1 SEIIIDY
8 FAVKNIASSEFQ
20 SELYNNYFSI
30 YDLTESFFVFLCPIL
45 NLKVKDD
52 ISSQTISND
61 LLFQQEDPLY
71 IGHNIS
77 ELINY
82 FESITIFRLED
93 LSTNFNNSFLSCAY
107 YILTSCETFVT
118 LPLSKATVD
127 KLKNLFVCNEK
138 IPQDNIF
145 LSLTSS
151 HLKHCYLEL
160 YRCIEWLYVIPR
172 SRRLKGVIQFP
183 RPAYELALHCI
194 DELSW
199 RRKEEDSLAKIVSD
213 VLKKNETLSF
223 KLLGCKMFS
232 EENLNFNN
240 VAKHLYAIRN
250 QFVHQLEAK
259 REKVVSDDDIIDA
272 IEIIADIV
280 ISAYELYDADI
291 IEWQCN

>member
-1 SEIIIDY
+1 YCSY
-8 FAVKNIASSEFQ
+8 RVV
-20 SELYNNYFSI
+20 
-30 YDLTESFFVFLCPIL
+30 FFF
-45 NLKVKDD
+45 NGDAD
-52 ISSQTISND
+52 HR
-61 LLFQQEDPLY
+61 DPKK
-71 IGHNIS
+71 GC
-77 ELINY
+77 
-82 FESITIFRLED
+82 RR
-93 LSTNFNNSFLSCAY
+93 
-107 YILTSCETFVT
+107 
-118 LPLSKATVD
+118 
-127 KLKNLFVCNEK
+127 
-138 IPQDNIF
+138 Q
-145 LSLTSS
+145 
-151 HLKHCYLEL
+151 
-160 YRCIEWLYVIPR
+160 RQWCIRDRLYVIPR

-232 EENLNFNN
+232 EENLNFDN

>member
-1 SEIIIDY
+1 
-8 FAVKNIASSEFQ
+8 
-20 SELYNNYFSI
+20 
-30 YDLTESFFVFLCPIL
+30 
-45 NLKVKDD
+45 
-52 ISSQTISND
+52 
-61 LLFQQEDPLY
+61 
-71 IGHNIS
+71 
-77 ELINY
+77 
-82 FESITIFRLED
+82 
-93 LSTNFNNSFLSCAY
+93 Y

-213 VLKKNETLSF
+213 VL
-223 KLLGCKMFS
+223 
-232 EENLNFNN
+232 
-240 VAKHLYAIRN
+240 
-250 QFVHQLEAK
+250 
-259 REKVVSDDDIIDA
+259 
-272 IEIIADIV
+272 
-280 ISAYELYDADI
+280 
-291 IEWQCN
+291 